1 MSPEEVTNLMRES
14 SRAGA
19 QDAIAEFEAKDR
31 LNQRAYLAIDSP
43 ATALSV
49 LGALAAAIL
58 YLVSAETRPLQGNI
72 DTNRENIEKNENS
85 IENVRKE
92 TLQKLNQ
99 ITDFFMKKE

>member
-19 QDAIAEFEAKDR
+19 QEAITEFEARDR
-31 LNQRAYLAIDSP
+31 INKRAYLAIDSP
-43 ATALSV
+43 STALSV
-49 LGALAAAIL
+49 MIALAAAIL
-58 YLVSAETRPLQGNI
+58 YLVSAETRPLQGGI
-72 DTNRENIEKNENS
+72 DSNKENIKKNEKA
-85 IENVRKE
+85 IEKVREE